1 MKKLVYLL
9 MGVGSLVASSY
20 ACTTIL
26 VGKNATKDGS
36 IIIARNEDGSS
47 ASDAIHFLYHQ
58 PRAKGYLYQSVQE
71 NKFSYQMPDNLMG
84 YSAAPDW
91 ATRGTP
97 SGGTFEEIGF
107 NDVGV
112 GISATETIFSNA
124 KMLKVDP
131 YLDESGVTGGIT
143 EEAIPT
149 IILPQAKSAREG
161 VLLLGHI
168 IETRGAGEGF
178 GVAFVDSKEA
188 WYLENA
194 GGHQWLAVRVPDNA
208 YFVSGN
214 QSRLGEVD
222 LKDSK
227 NYLASPNLITFAEE
241 HGLYNPKTDGKFNF
255 HKVYGKNDTTNSSI
269 YKNDSYYNY
278 QRVITLQGKYTKD
291 TLKHPVTDGDF
302 PVFLKPDHK
311 LTIADVE
318 SGLQNYYQGTTKD
331 PYTTQNPAEKYRP
344 ISVMRTQQ
352 SHILQTREKLPQP
365 IANVI
370 YLNLGMTALGI
381 YVPFYQGATI
391 PDSYQ
396 LATDQADDHSAFW
409 KFRKLQT
416 LAMQN
421 FPKYAP
427 WVQSGFAT
435 LNQQI
440 QGQQT
445 KFEADYVKL
454 YKKDPVAAQALL
466 DNFTRMTQK
475 EVFTEVEQLTNQIL
489 TDMTNQV
496 EKTYHFEGA

>member
-9 MGVGSLVASSY
+9 MVVNGLVASSY
-20 ACTTIL
+20 ACTTII
-26 VGKNATKDGS
+26 VGKDATKDGS
-36 IIIARNEDGSS
+36 IIIARNEDGDS

-91 ATRGTP
+91 ATRNTP

-107 NDVGV
+107 NDAGV
-112 GISATETIFSNA
+112 GISATETIFSND

-131 YLDESGVTGGIT
+131 YLDESRVTGGIT

-149 IILPQAKSAREG
+149 IILPQVKSAREG
-161 VLLLGHI
+161 VMLLGHI

-194 GGHQWLAVRVPDNA
+194 GGHQWLAVRVPDDS
-208 YFVSGN
+208 YFVSAN

-222 LKDSK
+222 LKDTK
-227 NYLASPNLITFAEE
+227 NYLSSPNLIVFAKE
-241 HGLYNPKTDGKFNF
+241 HGLYDPKTDGKFNF
-255 HKVYGKNDTTNSSI
+255 HKVYGKNDTTNPSI
-269 YKNDSYYNY
+269 YNNDRYYNY
-278 QRVITLQGKYTKD
+278 ERVITLQGKYTKS

-311 LTIADVE
+311 LTVADVE
-318 SGLQNYYQGTTKD
+318 SGLENYYQGTPND
-331 PYTTQNPAEKYRP
+331 PYTTKNPEEKYRP
-344 ISVMRTQQ
+344 ISVMRAQQ
-352 SHILQTREKLPQP
+352 SHILQTRENLPRP

-370 YLNLGMTALGI
+370 YLELGMTALGI

-391 PDSYQ
+391 PDYYQ
-396 LATDQADDHSAFW
+396 LATDKADDNSAFW

-427 WVQSGFAT
+427 WVQSGFSQ

-440 QGQQT
+440 QGQQV
-445 KFEADYVKL
+445 KFEADYIKL
-454 YKKDPVAAQALL
+454 YKKNPVAAQALL
-466 DNFTRMTQK
+466 DNFTSMTQK
-475 EVFTEVEQLTNQIL
+475 EVFIEVEKLTNQIF

-496 EKTYHFEGA
+496 NATYRFEGA